1 MFCGRCDKLIRPGEQ
16 YTEHSNPGAS
26 GAGGTVYRHVE
37 LCKRVPIQ
45 TAPAPLRH

>member
-1 MFCGRCDKLIRPGEQ
+1 MICGRCDQPILKGKR

-37 LCKRVPIQ
+37 LCKRAPIQ
-45 TAPAPLRH
+45 TTQASIRH